1 MSGDSGANS
10 CDSCVVFGKVQKT
23 AERAAV
29 KGQKMLGKGY
39 VSAIDAILFQ
49 KGLKLS
55 LNQSGV
61 VLYH

>member
-10 CDSCVVFGKVQKT
+10 CHSFACVRKSAKNCRKEV
-23 AERAAV
+23 V
-29 KGQKMLGKGY
+29 KGQKLLGKGY

-49 KGLKLS
+49 KGLEVN

-61 VLYH
+61 AQYH